1 MSDNFI
7 FSSGSVTSG
16 HPDKLCDQVSDAIVD
31 QFLLNDKHSRVVAEC
46 AASSGVMF
54 ISAHFASKAHLDVA
68 EIARGVIRNVGYPA
82 DVFNADTCTIMTS
95 LQDHTATGY
104 QPVNVRKLSNAE
116 IDQITSKHQVS
127 VFGYACDQ
135 TSELIPL
142 PIWLA
147 HRITHWMDSKKVK
160 KKLPYL
166 LPDGKAQV
174 GIEYRDGKPHR
185 IHSITLV
192 ASHTQEIASDLKRLH
207 KDLEKEVLEPVMQ
220 DLQCRPDKKTRISV
234 NPDGPLIGGGPSAHS
249 GLTGRKTGIDTYG
262 EYARHSGTALSGKDP
277 FRIDRVG
284 AYAARHAAKNI
295 VAAGLARECEVQLSY
310 SVGVAA
316 PVSIRVRTF
325 GTGIVDDVELANR
338 VRSVFDFRV
347 AGIVREFHLQT
358 LPSEHKKKGFYRRL
372 SVYGHMGRTT
382 PNVPWEQTDK
392 TDALK

>member
-68 EIARGVIRNVGYPA
+68 EIARRVIRDVGYPA

-104 QPVNVRKLSNAE
+104 QPVNVRKLKNAE

-135 TSELIPL
+135 TPELIPL

-147 HRITHWMDSKKVK
+147 HRITHRMDSKKVK

-192 ASHTQEIASDLKRLH
+192 ASHTQEIAPDLKRLH
-207 KDLEKEVLEPVMQ
+207 KDL
-220 DLQCRPDKKTRISV
+220 
-234 NPDGPLIGGGPSAHS
+234 
-249 GLTGRKTGIDTYG
+249 
-262 EYARHSGTALSGKDP
+262 
-277 FRIDRVG
+277 
-284 AYAARHAAKNI
+284 AK
-295 VAAGLARECEVQLSY
+295 
-310 SVGVAA
+310 
-316 PVSIRVRTF
+316 
-325 GTGIVDDVELANR
+325 
-338 VRSVFDFRV
+338 
-347 AGIVREFHLQT
+347 
-358 LPSEHKKKGFYRRL
+358 
-372 SVYGHMGRTT
+372 
-382 PNVPWEQTDK
+382 
-392 TDALK
+392 